1 VIVNSQEITPP
12 LSVAQFTLLE
22 MLYKRDGRVV
32 SREELIQGIWREEE
46 AFEVSNQALD
56 ALVRRLRDRIR
67 EADSEYEYV
76 ITVRGHGLRL
86 ENPRE

>member
-1 VIVNSQEITPP
+1 MVNEKEISPP

-32 SREELIQGIWREEE
+32 SREELIQGIWQEEE
-46 AFEVSNQALD
+46 AYEVSNQALD
-56 ALVRRLRDRIR
+56 ALVRRLRDRIQ
-67 EADSEYEYV
+67 EADSENKYV

-86 ENPRE
+86 ENPPE